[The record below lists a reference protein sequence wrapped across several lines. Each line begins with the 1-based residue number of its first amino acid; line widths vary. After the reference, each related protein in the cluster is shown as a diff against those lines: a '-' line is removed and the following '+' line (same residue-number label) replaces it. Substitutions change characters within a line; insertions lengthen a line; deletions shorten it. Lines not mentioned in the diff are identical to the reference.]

1 MTPRPRL
8 AETVPSRGGEI
19 ERRFSWL
26 LDRMRNR
33 YLNSGYE
40 LDDVHLAE
48 ILGVHPG
55 VLRKGKFFSV
65 SPSLAQAAALAW
77 GVDLNWLLL
86 GRGLEPPEHGYL
98 PGLDRLPR
106 ETRVA
111 RGRWNDTAVRQ
122 LLRIKRLSQK
132 DVAGHLGI
140 PQARAGAVARG
151 QLRDPELRERLAG
164 LLDVPVEKLFLVS
177 DSGRQQEQINEPAST
192 DNLYNLSMVRAALNS
207 LLDERLEQALENVQ
221 RKNSGVKFVPD
232 GFILTIP
239 SPPSD
244 VSEPERKR
252 YERNREVLER
262 WSHSRGAFHVPPE
275 VAGRYCR
282 EVVGFYDG
290 GRMEDVGG
298 ILRDFMLE
306 NEPPGGK

>member
-8 AETVPSRGGEI
+8 AEPVPSRGGEI

-33 YLNSGYE
+33 YLDGGYE
-40 LDDVHLAE
+40 LDDVHLAD

-55 VLRKGKFFSV
+55 VLRKGKFSSV

-86 GRGLEPPEHGYL
+86 GRGLEPPEHGDI

-111 RGRWNDTAVRQ
+111 RGRWNDTYVRQ
-122 LLRIKRLSQK
+122 LLRIKRLSQI
-132 DVAGHLGI
+132 DVARHLGI

-151 QLRDPELRERLAG
+151 QLRDPELREKLAA
-164 LLDVPVEKLFLVS
+164 LLDVPVERLFLVT
-177 DSGRQQEQINEPAST
+177 DRVRQKETSNEPAVP
-192 DNLYNLSMVRAALNS
+192 DNLYNLDMVRSALNS
-207 LLDERLEQALENVQ
+207 LLDERLERALENM
-221 RKNSGVKFVPD
+221 RLEKGGAEFVPD
-232 GFILTIP
+232 GVILNIP
-239 SPPSD
+239 LPPPDLSD
-244 VSEPERKR
+244 PERKR

-262 WSHSRGAFHVPPE
+262 WSLSRGAFSVPAE

-298 ILRDFMLE
+298 ILRDFMVE
-306 NEPPGGK
+306 NDQPGGK

>member
-1 MTPRPRL
+1 
-8 AETVPSRGGEI
+8 
-19 ERRFSWL
+19 
-26 LDRMRNR
+26 MRNR
-33 YLNSGYE
+33 YLDSGFE

-55 VLRKGKFFSV
+55 VLRKGKFSSV

-86 GRGLEPPEHGYL
+86 GRGLEPPEHGVI

-106 ETRVA
+106 ETRIA
-111 RGRWNDTAVRQ
+111 RGRWNDTFVRQ

-132 DVAGHLGI
+132 DVARHLGI

-151 QLRDPELRERLAG
+151 QLRDPELREKLAV
-164 LLDVPVEKLFLVS
+164 LLEVPVERLFLVT
-177 DSGRQQEQINEPAST
+177 DSGRYKETENEPAVSG
-192 DNLYNLSMVRAALNS
+192 NLYDLNMVRAALNS
-207 LLDERLEQALENVQ
+207 LLDERLERALENM
-221 RKNSGVKFVPD
+221 RLEKDGAEFVPD
-232 GFILTIP
+232 GVILSIPLP
-239 SPPSD
+239 SPD
-244 VSEPERKR
+244 LSEPDRKR
-252 YERNREVLER
+252 YLRNREVLER
-262 WSHSRGAFHVPPE
+262 WSLSRGAFPVPSE

-298 ILRDFMLE
+298 ILRDFMRE
-306 NEPPGGK
+306 YERSGEK